1 MATFIDIDDPAD
13 PRLADYVNLR
23 DVNLRKSLEAEH
35 GLFIAEGAKVIRRAC
50 EAGYPPRSFLLA
62 PRWIDGLRDLFDG
75 LDVEVF
81 VVSET
86 LAEQVTGFHVH
97 RGALASMCRQTRWS
111 AADLMAARRLVVC
124 EDIVDHTN
132 VGAIIRCAAGI
143 GWDGV
148 LLAPRAADP
157 LYRRAIKT
165 SMGTVFQLP
174 WARLEDWAGGLGEL
188 RDHGFTVAAME
199 LSGDSVTLDEFSAD
213 LRQNPRKVALLMGT
227 EGAGLSAHWISQADV
242 VVRSRWQAAWTLS
255 TLRRQ
260 LRSPAT
266 SCGGNPGQP
275 FGVRGQSS
283 GYRCA
288 TLSCCSSSLRRARLE
303 SRSPKTM
310 PLQWSVSCCR
320 HRAKN
325 PVPVTVMSL
334 PHGS

>member
-13 PRLADYVNLR
+13 SRLADYVSLR

-62 PRWIDGLRDLFDG
+62 PRWIDGLRDLFDD
-75 LDVEVF
+75 LDVEVY
-81 VVSET
+81 VVSEA

-111 AADLMAARRLVVC
+111 AADLTDARRLVVC

-174 WARLEDWAGGLGEL
+174 WARLEDWSGGLDEL
-188 RDHGFTVAAME
+188 RNHGFTVAAMA
-199 LSGDSVTLDEFSAD
+199 LSDDSVTLDGFSAD
-213 LRQNPRKVALLMGT
+213 LRAKPRKVALLMGT
-227 EGAGLSAHWISQADV
+227 EGAGLSSHWISQADV
-242 VVRSRWQAAWTLS
+242 VVRIPMAGGVDSLNVAAAAAVACYELRDVTPSRI
-255 TLRRQ
+255 
-260 LRSPAT
+260 
-266 SCGGNPGQP
+266 NP
-275 FGVRGQSS
+275 S
-283 GYRCA
+283 G
-288 TLSCCSSSLRRARLE
+288 
-303 SRSPKTM
+303 
-310 PLQWSVSCCR
+310 
-320 HRAKN
+320 
-325 PVPVTVMSL
+325 
-334 PHGS
+334 

>member
-13 PRLADYVNLR
+13 SRLADYVSLR
-23 DVNLRKSLEAEH
+23 DVNLRKSLEAEQ

-62 PRWIDGLRDLFDG
+62 PRWIDGLRDLFDD
-75 LDVEVF
+75 LDVEVY
-81 VVSET
+81 VVSEA

-111 AADLMAARRLVVC
+111 AADLTDARRLVVC

-174 WARLEDWAGGLGEL
+174 WARLEDWSGGLDEL
-188 RDHGFTVAAME
+188 RNHGFTVAAMA
-199 LSGDSVTLDEFSAD
+199 LSDDSVTLDGFSAD
-213 LRQNPRKVALLMGT
+213 LRAKPRKVALLMGT

-242 VVRSRWQAAWTLS
+242 VVRIPMAGGVDSLNVAAAAAVACYELRDVTPSRI
-255 TLRRQ
+255 
-260 LRSPAT
+260 
-266 SCGGNPGQP
+266 NP
-275 FGVRGQSS
+275 S
-283 GYRCA
+283 G
-288 TLSCCSSSLRRARLE
+288 
-303 SRSPKTM
+303 
-310 PLQWSVSCCR
+310 
-320 HRAKN
+320 
-325 PVPVTVMSL
+325 
-334 PHGS
+334 

>member
-13 PRLADYVNLR
+13 SRLIDYVSLR
-23 DVNLRKSLEAEH
+23 DVNLRKSLEAEQ

-62 PRWIDGLRDLFDG
+62 PRWIDGLRDLFDD
-75 LDVEVF
+75 LDVEVY
-81 VVSET
+81 VVSEA

-111 AADLMAARRLVVC
+111 AADLTDARRLVVC

-174 WARLEDWAGGLGEL
+174 WARLEDWSGGLDEL
-188 RDHGFTVAAME
+188 RNHGFTVAAMA
-199 LSGDSVTLDEFSAD
+199 LSDDSVTLDEFSAD
-213 LRQNPRKVALLMGT
+213 LRARPRKVALLMGT

-242 VVRSRWQAAWTLS
+242 VVRIPMAGGVDSLNVAAAAAVACYELRDVTPSRI
-255 TLRRQ
+255 
-260 LRSPAT
+260 
-266 SCGGNPGQP
+266 NP
-275 FGVRGQSS
+275 S
-283 GYRCA
+283 G
-288 TLSCCSSSLRRARLE
+288 
-303 SRSPKTM
+303 
-310 PLQWSVSCCR
+310 
-320 HRAKN
+320 
-325 PVPVTVMSL
+325 
-334 PHGS
+334 

>member
-13 PRLADYVNLR
+13 SRLADYVSLR
-23 DVNLRKSLEAEH
+23 DVNLRKSLEAEQ

-62 PRWIDGLRDLFDG
+62 PRWIDGLRDLFDD
-75 LDVEVF
+75 LDVEVY
-81 VVSET
+81 VVSEA

-111 AADLMAARRLVVC
+111 AADLTDARRLVVC

-174 WARLEDWAGGLGEL
+174 WARLEDWSGGLDEL
-188 RDHGFTVAAME
+188 RNHGFTVAAMA
-199 LSGDSVTLDEFSAD
+199 LSDDSVTLDEFSAD
-213 LRQNPRKVALLMGT
+213 LRARPRKVALLMGT

-242 VVRSRWQAAWTLS
+242 VVRIPMAGGVDSLNVAAAAAVACYELRDVTPSRI
-255 TLRRQ
+255 
-260 LRSPAT
+260 SP
-266 SCGGNPGQP
+266 
-275 FGVRGQSS
+275 S
-283 GYRCA
+283 G
-288 TLSCCSSSLRRARLE
+288 
-303 SRSPKTM
+303 
-310 PLQWSVSCCR
+310 
-320 HRAKN
+320 
-325 PVPVTVMSL
+325 
-334 PHGS
+334 

>member
-13 PRLADYVNLR
+13 SRLADYVSLR

-62 PRWIDGLRDLFDG
+62 PRWIDGLRDLFDD
-75 LDVEVF
+75 LDVEVY
-81 VVSET
+81 VVSEA

-111 AADLMAARRLVVC
+111 AADLTDARRLVVC

-132 VGAIIRCAAGI
+132 VGAIIRCVAGI

-174 WARLEDWAGGLGEL
+174 WARLEDWSGGLDEL
-188 RDHGFTVAAME
+188 RNHGFTVAAMA
-199 LSGDSVTLDEFSAD
+199 LSDDSVTLDEFSAD
-213 LRQNPRKVALLMGT
+213 LRASPRKVALLMGT
-227 EGAGLSAHWISQADV
+227 EGAGLSSHWISQADV
-242 VVRSRWQAAWTLS
+242 VVRIPMAGGVDSLNVAAAAAVACYELRDVTPSRI
-255 TLRRQ
+255 
-260 LRSPAT
+260 SP
-266 SCGGNPGQP
+266 
-275 FGVRGQSS
+275 S
-283 GYRCA
+283 G
-288 TLSCCSSSLRRARLE
+288 
-303 SRSPKTM
+303 
-310 PLQWSVSCCR
+310 
-320 HRAKN
+320 
-325 PVPVTVMSL
+325 
-334 PHGS
+334 

>member
-13 PRLADYVNLR
+13 SRLADYVSLR
-23 DVNLRKSLEAEH
+23 DVNLRKSLEAEQ

-62 PRWIDGLRDLFDG
+62 PRWIDGLRDLFDD
-75 LDVEVF
+75 LDVEVY
-81 VVSET
+81 VVSEA

-111 AADLMAARRLVVC
+111 AADLTDARRLVVC

-174 WARLEDWAGGLGEL
+174 WARLEDWSGGLDEL
-188 RDHGFTVAAME
+188 RNHGFTVAAMA
-199 LSGDSVTLDEFSAD
+199 LSDDSVTLDEFSAD
-213 LRQNPRKVALLMGT
+213 LRANPRKVALLMGT
-227 EGAGLSAHWISQADV
+227 EGAGLSSHWISQADV
-242 VVRSRWQAAWTLS
+242 VVRIPMAGGVDSLNVAAAAAVACYELRDVKPSRI
-255 TLRRQ
+255 
-260 LRSPAT
+260 SP
-266 SCGGNPGQP
+266 
-275 FGVRGQSS
+275 S
-283 GYRCA
+283 G
-288 TLSCCSSSLRRARLE
+288 
-303 SRSPKTM
+303 
-310 PLQWSVSCCR
+310 
-320 HRAKN
+320 
-325 PVPVTVMSL
+325 
-334 PHGS
+334 

>member
-132 VGAIIRCAAGI
+132 VGAII
-143 GWDGV
+143 GV
-148 LLAPRAADP
+148 RPESGGMASYWP
-157 LYRRAIKT
+157 L
-165 SMGTVFQLP
+165 
-174 WARLEDWAGGLGEL
+174 ARLTRSIVGLSRPRWGRFSVALGSSRGLG
-188 RDHGFTVAAME
+188 G
-199 LSGDSVTLDEFSAD
+199 
-213 LRQNPRKVALLMGT
+213 
-227 EGAGLSAHWISQADV
+227 
-242 VVRSRWQAAWTLS
+242 RSW
-255 TLRRQ
+255 
-260 LRSPAT
+260 
-266 SCGGNPGQP
+266 
-275 FGVRGQSS
+275 
-283 GYRCA
+283 
-288 TLSCCSSSLRRARLE
+288 
-303 SRSPKTM
+303 
-310 PLQWSVSCCR
+310 
-320 HRAKN
+320 
-325 PVPVTVMSL
+325 
-334 PHGS
+334 

>member
-81 VVSET
+81 VVSEA

-111 AADLMAARRLVVC
+111 AADLMATRRLVVC

-165 SMGTVFQLP
+165 SMGAVFQLP
-174 WARLEDWAGGLGEL
+174 WARLENWSRGLDEL
-188 RDHGFTVAAME
+188 RDHGFTVAAMA
-199 LSGDSVTLDEFSAD
+199 LSDESVTLDDLSAD
-213 LRQNPRKVALLMGT
+213 LRRNPRKVALLMGT
-227 EGAGLSAHWISQADV
+227 EGTGLSAHWISQADV
-242 VVRSRWQAAWTLS
+242 VVRIPMAGGVDSLNVAAAAAVACYELRETSPTGLS
-255 TLRRQ
+255 
-260 LRSPAT
+260 
-266 SCGGNPGQP
+266 
-275 FGVRGQSS
+275 
-283 GYRCA
+283 
-288 TLSCCSSSLRRARLE
+288 LS
-303 SRSPKTM
+303 
-310 PLQWSVSCCR
+310 Q
-320 HRAKN
+320 
-325 PVPVTVMSL
+325 
-334 PHGS
+334 

>member
-13 PRLADYVNLR
+13 SRLADYVSLR
-23 DVNLRKSLEAEH
+23 DVNLRKSLEAEQ

-62 PRWIDGLRDLFDG
+62 PRWIDGLRDLFDD
-75 LDVEVF
+75 LDVEVY

-111 AADLMAARRLVVC
+111 AADLTDARRLVVC

-174 WARLEDWAGGLGEL
+174 WARREDWSGGLDEL
-188 RDHGFTVAAME
+188 RNHGFTVAAMA
-199 LSGDSVTLDEFSAD
+199 LSDDSVTLDGFSAD
-213 LRQNPRKVALLMGT
+213 LRAKPRKVALLMGT

-242 VVRSRWQAAWTLS
+242 VVRIPMAGGVDSLNVAAAAAVAWYELWDVTPSRI
-255 TLRRQ
+255 
-260 LRSPAT
+260 
-266 SCGGNPGQP
+266 NP
-275 FGVRGQSS
+275 S
-283 GYRCA
+283 G
-288 TLSCCSSSLRRARLE
+288 
-303 SRSPKTM
+303 
-310 PLQWSVSCCR
+310 
-320 HRAKN
+320 
-325 PVPVTVMSL
+325 
-334 PHGS
+334 

>member
-13 PRLADYVNLR
+13 SRLADYVSLR
-23 DVNLRKSLEAEH
+23 DVNLRKSLEAEQ

-62 PRWIDGLRDLFDG
+62 PRWIDGLRDLFDD
-75 LDVEVF
+75 LDVEVY
-81 VVSET
+81 VVSEA

-111 AADLMAARRLVVC
+111 AADLTDARRLVVC

-174 WARLEDWAGGLGEL
+174 WARLEDWSGGLDEL
-188 RDHGFTVAAME
+188 RNHGFTVAAMA
-199 LSGDSVTLDEFSAD
+199 LSDDSVTLDEFSAD
-213 LRQNPRKVALLMGT
+213 LRARPRKVALLMGT
-227 EGAGLSAHWISQADV
+227 EGAGLSAHWISQADG
-242 VVRSRWQAAWTLS
+242 VVRIPMAGGVDSLNVAAAAAVACYELRDVTPSRI
-255 TLRRQ
+255 
-260 LRSPAT
+260 
-266 SCGGNPGQP
+266 NP
-275 FGVRGQSS
+275 S
-283 GYRCA
+283 G
-288 TLSCCSSSLRRARLE
+288 
-303 SRSPKTM
+303 
-310 PLQWSVSCCR
+310 
-320 HRAKN
+320 
-325 PVPVTVMSL
+325 
-334 PHGS
+334 

>member
-148 LLAPRAADP
+148 LLA
-157 LYRRAIKT
+157 L
-165 SMGTVFQLP
+165 
-174 WARLEDWAGGLGEL
+174 ARLT
-188 RDHGFTVAAME
+188 RSIV
-199 LSGDSVTLDEFSAD
+199 
-213 LRQNPRKVALLMGT
+213 
-227 EGAGLSAHWISQADV
+227 GLSRPRWGRFFSCPGLV
-242 VVRSRWQAAWTLS
+242 SRTGREVLVS
-255 TLRRQ
+255 
-260 LRSPAT
+260 
-266 SCGGNPGQP
+266 
-275 FGVRGQSS
+275 
-283 GYRCA
+283 CA
-288 TLSCCSSSLRRARLE
+288 TTVSLWQR
-303 SRSPKTM
+303 
-310 PLQWSVSCCR
+310 W
-320 HRAKN
+320 N
-325 PVPVTVMSL
+325 
-334 PHGS
+334 

>member
-13 PRLADYVNLR
+13 SRLADYVSLR
-23 DVNLRKSLEAEH
+23 DVNLRKSLEAEQ
-35 GLFIAEGAKVIRRAC
+35 GLFIAEGAKVMRRAC

-62 PRWIDGLRDLFDG
+62 PRWIDGLRDLFDD
-75 LDVEVF
+75 LDVEVY
-81 VVSET
+81 VVSEA

-111 AADLMAARRLVVC
+111 AADLTDARRVVVC

-174 WARLEDWAGGLGEL
+174 WARLEDWSGGLDEL
-188 RDHGFTVAAME
+188 RNHGFTVAAMA
-199 LSGDSVTLDEFSAD
+199 LSDDSVTLDEFSAD
-213 LRQNPRKVALLMGT
+213 LRAKPRKVALLMGT

-242 VVRSRWQAAWTLS
+242 VVRIPMAGGVDSLNVAAAAAVACYELRDVTPSRI
-255 TLRRQ
+255 
-260 LRSPAT
+260 
-266 SCGGNPGQP
+266 NP
-275 FGVRGQSS
+275 S
-283 GYRCA
+283 G
-288 TLSCCSSSLRRARLE
+288 
-303 SRSPKTM
+303 
-310 PLQWSVSCCR
+310 
-320 HRAKN
+320 
-325 PVPVTVMSL
+325 
-334 PHGS
+334 

>member
-13 PRLADYVNLR
+13 SRLADYVSLR
-23 DVNLRKSLEAEH
+23 DVNLRKSLEAEQ

-62 PRWIDGLRDLFDG
+62 PRWIDGLRDLFDD
-75 LDVEVF
+75 LDVEVY
-81 VVSET
+81 VVSEA

-111 AADLMAARRLVVC
+111 AADLTDARRLVVC

-174 WARLEDWAGGLGEL
+174 WARLEDWSGGLDEL
-188 RDHGFTVAAME
+188 RNHGFTVAAMA
-199 LSGDSVTLDEFSAD
+199 LSDDSVTLDEFSAD
-213 LRQNPRKVALLMGT
+213 LRARPRKVALLMGT

-242 VVRSRWQAAWTLS
+242 VVRIPMAGGVDSLNVAAAAAVACYELRDVTPSRI
-255 TLRRQ
+255 
-260 LRSPAT
+260 
-266 SCGGNPGQP
+266 NP
-275 FGVRGQSS
+275 S
-283 GYRCA
+283 G
-288 TLSCCSSSLRRARLE
+288 
-303 SRSPKTM
+303 
-310 PLQWSVSCCR
+310 
-320 HRAKN
+320 
-325 PVPVTVMSL
+325 
-334 PHGS
+334 

>member
-13 PRLADYVNLR
+13 SRLADYVSLR

-62 PRWIDGLRDLFDG
+62 PRWIDGLRDLFDD
-75 LDVEVF
+75 LDVEVY
-81 VVSET
+81 VVSEA

-111 AADLMAARRLVVC
+111 AADLTDARRLVVC

-174 WARLEDWAGGLGEL
+174 WARLEDWSGGLDEL
-188 RDHGFTVAAME
+188 RNHDFTVAAMA
-199 LSGDSVTLDEFSAD
+199 LSDDSVTLDEFSAD
-213 LRQNPRKVALLMGT
+213 LRANPRKVALLMGT
-227 EGAGLSAHWISQADV
+227 EGAGLSSHWISQADV
-242 VVRSRWQAAWTLS
+242 VVRIPMAGGVDSLNVAAAAAVACYELRDVTPSRI
-255 TLRRQ
+255 
-260 LRSPAT
+260 SP
-266 SCGGNPGQP
+266 
-275 FGVRGQSS
+275 S
-283 GYRCA
+283 G
-288 TLSCCSSSLRRARLE
+288 
-303 SRSPKTM
+303 
-310 PLQWSVSCCR
+310 
-320 HRAKN
+320 
-325 PVPVTVMSL
+325 
-334 PHGS
+334 